1 VEPVRKAAG
10 MIRQLFRL
18 IVVAGTVLLSPPA
31 SADERVDLFDRR
43 GNRTGYAIVDQRT
56 GRVDFFDRYSNRAGY
71 GRIDARGNVERFD
84 LKGRR
89 QDETV
94 LPVPRKPER

>member
-1 VEPVRKAAG
+1 MTAAG
-10 MIRQLFRL
+10 MIRPVLGF
-18 IVVAGTVLLSPPA
+18 VAVAGTILLAPPV

-43 GNRTGYAIVDQRT
+43 GNRAGYAIVDQKT